1 MGNSFGTDIL
11 IQSEDPKAAA
21 LFYVRQLGFEITGET
36 PELISLEGPNINLF
50 IEHGSTLGPVL
61 EVRVKN
67 VQEAKLRLATNG
79 CKVIKD
85 EPEFPRCYV
94 RDPHGLIYNLRQD
107 EY

>member
-50 IEHGSTLGPVL
+50 IEHGPTLGPVL

-94 RDPHGLIYNLRQD
+94 RDPHGLIYNLRED